1 MIKYIVKRIL
11 QMIPIIIGVSFVVHM
26 LLSFSPGD
34 PARMI
39 LGIQAEQEDVDA
51 LREALGLNDPVLVQ
65 YFSYMRGAVTGDLG
79 VSYTTRQRVA
89 DMISVRL
96 PATLILSFGSL
107 FTIMII
113 AIPLGIALA
122 VKQNSIFDNVMRV
135 VSLILAA
142 MPAFWLGLLLIILF
156 AVHLRILPANGFD
169 TWQARILPIVCSS
182 VAGWMLT
189 SRLVRASMLDVIR
202 QDYIRTA
209 RAKGTKESLVIRKHA
224 LKNALMPVVTS
235 IGMQVGAAFGGSII
249 IESLFGINGMGRMMM
264 DALRQ
269 KDIPTVMSGVIITA
283 VVIAVANL
291 LTDLTYAFVDPR
303 IKSMYVKKK
312 VIVGGKANAKSGG

>member
-1 MIKYIVKRIL
+1 
-11 QMIPIIIGVSFVVHM
+11 MIPIIIGVSFVVYL
-26 LLSFSPGD
+26 LLSYSPGD

-39 LGIQAEQEDVDA
+39 LGMQAKQEDINA
-51 LREALGLNDPVLVQ
+51 FREQVGLNDPVLFQ
-65 YFSYMRGAVTGDLG
+65 YFNYMKKAVTGDLG
-79 VSYTTRQRVA
+79 TSYTTKQKVSA
-89 DMISVRL
+89 MIAVRL
-96 PATLILSFGSL
+96 PTTLILSFGSL

-122 VKQNSIFDNVMRV
+122 VKQNSVFDNMMRV
-135 VSLILAA
+135 ISLVLAA
-142 MPAFWLGLLLIILF
+142 MPAFWLGLLMMILF
-156 AVHLRILPANGFD
+156 AVRLRILPANGFG
-169 TWQARILPIVCSS
+169 TWQARIMPIVCSS

-209 RAKGTKESLVIRKHA
+209 RAKGTRESLIMRKHA
-224 LKNALMPVVTS
+224 LKNALMPVITS
-235 IGMQVGAAFGGSII
+235 IGMQVGACVGGSII

-303 IKSMYVKKK
+303 IMSMYTGKK
-312 VIVGGKANAKSGG
+312 VKTGGKAAANA